1 MFPVIGLNSLG
12 TRQGVERLD
21 GEEDDKIRVVT
32 RVDVNVMN
40 QGRDTR
46 DERESS
52 TESLFRNTKI
62 IREDSSAQNHCI

>member
-1 MFPVIGLNSLG
+1 M
-12 TRQGVERLD
+12 ERLD

-32 RVDVNVMN
+32 RVDVNVIN

-62 IREDSSAQNHCI
+62 IREDSSV